1 MQDIVR
7 QLVLCALVYNTT
19 GFFSLLPFV
28 SHARGWELSAIGH
41 ITNICAFYLITTKK
55 NQKAW
60 PIVCALLIGHLL
72 YKNWF
77 GYYGQTALQNIIM
90 CIVVYL
96 AWRSY
101 NTVNKFNYYA
111 KMLSGVLFLNHLTGY
126 VIHTCYILF
135 CTPQPHSD
143 PLQSVL
149 YQLTGIPDSW
159 LYMTLGVLILFNA
172 YHFHTYPKVAAKDF
186 DPKKSHV
193 LHFLPMHD
201 GARTWLIF
209 LFSMLPIPHYAVYG
223 FHEIRLEWG
232 IWKYSKKEN
241 GLVFHPLS
249 SGKLDS
255 LFRRGLILIC
265 EPVKIRHRLE
275 PLEGNVPYNIWTG
288 ETCHKLAKYIKGEL
302 PFDDKWFKIARS

>member
-1 MQDIVR
+1 MLIGG
-7 QLVLCALVYNTT
+7 LVYNIS
-19 GFFSLLPFV
+19 GFLALLPFV
-28 SHARGWELSAIGH
+28 SQFYGWQLVAISNLTLCCIFY
-41 ITNICAFYLITTKK
+41 ITADTKTHD
-55 NQKAW
+55 
-60 PIVCALLIGHLL
+60 ALLIIFSLLVGHIM
-72 YKNWF
+72 YRNWF
-77 GYYGQTALQNIIM
+77 GYYGQMTIQNLLLAS
-90 CIVVYL
+90 VVYFSWL
-96 AWRSY
+96 SY
-101 NTVNKFNYYA
+101 RTTPKYNYYA
-111 KMLSGVLFLNHLTGY
+111 KMLSGVLCLQHLINYCINTS
-126 VIHTCYILF
+126 VLVF
-135 CTPQPHSD
+135 CTPQAHSD
-143 PLQSVL
+143 PLQLML
-149 YQLTGIPDSW
+149 YKSTGIS
-159 LYMTLGVLILFNA
+159 YNIVFGTLLGLILMNA
-172 YHFHTYPKVAAKDF
+172 YLFHHYPRIAAKDF